1 MLMRLIWFE
10 LKYHL
15 GQLTYVLAAVLFFGL
30 GAFTAAQGGF
40 GGAEVHKNS
49 PYVITNILALFSL
62 LGIFAG
68 TLFSANVVLRDT
80 IYKMDAVIFSTSV
93 KRAVYFAVRYLGL
106 LAAVFSLMVFTV
118 LGIGI
123 ACFFVDNDKL
133 GAFNINY
140 FLQPLLVFGF
150 PNVLFSTA
158 LIFCTT
164 VLTKNVRAIYV
175 TGVLLYI
182 LYMVASI
189 LGNSPLLAT
198 STLKVNDGGI
208 LPFLID
214 PFGLASFF
222 SETRNWVDAQRNQEL
237 FPVKGAFLINRLL
250 WLSVSALVIG
260 ISYRFFNFSLQSQKQ
275 SATKGK
281 TEPQI
286 ASVIFNHFNVYP
298 NGFGYN
304 FKAFC
309 SQFKIEVISLFKH
322 IPFMVMLLLW
332 VFLFGVEL
340 KDAILHGPYGIKYY
354 PTTGAIIEE
363 MRSLKFGLVLLIFY
377 AAELTGREHTA
388 NIQALIYS
396 TPVRNAVLWGAKCL
410 TLCLLVVTLVTL
422 NIGIGIGLQ
431 LSNGFF
437 DLDLPRYFSL
447 YYYSAAPLLPF
458 VVLIVFVQSLTANKY
473 LGMLL
478 SMVVVFVLLFAQRFG
493 IEHPLLRF
501 ANMPDL
507 QFSYFNS
514 FGHYAK
520 AFNWYMLYWAGFATI
535 LGVIT
540 VGIWQGSAQDSF
552 LHRLRS
558 IPKFIYKTKLVLIIA
573 VVVWL
578 GSGIYIYRQTN
589 LLNVYR
595 TAKEQ
600 VDWRVNYEK
609 KYKAL
614 AGLPQPIIKSVKTQV
629 DLFTNEGKY
638 DVKGSYTIRN
648 ESAQPISRL
657 WVSLH
662 PSVTS
667 FGIEIP
673 NAKKHETDKEYNQQ
687 FIDLETPLQPGAELA
702 MDFSFEVVRSSFAA
716 FDPENALVSN
726 GSYIEMEKF
735 VPQFGYNEGL
745 ETGDKQI
752 RKEAGLPPVVITPS
766 TDLDYHLIDLETTIS
781 TAADQQVVTVGALKK
796 TWMAGNRSYFTYK
809 TEQPINFMFA
819 LSSARYQVK
828 TEDYKGIRLKAY
840 YQQGHEYNL
849 STMFKAI
856 KDALDYGTANYWAY
870 PLKHF
875 TLAEIPQYR
884 GAATAYPGLLF
895 NAERI
900 NFLTDYTNTR
910 IVNQSYAITAHE
922 VAHQWWANKLS
933 PVSGSGAAM
942 LTESLAKYTEAM
954 LVEKTYGRMYLRNY
968 LRDDNNLYFAN
979 NDPNEK
985 ELPLAQTY
993 DQNNVHYQKG
1003 SLTMYSMKEVLG
1015 EKVFNNALKQLIEQH
1030 ASPNKKAKAADLVS
1044 ILNQVAPA
1052 NQKRFI
1058 DDSFNQVVTYELAIK
1073 VLSSKPTADGKFRT
1087 DLRVT
1092 TGLNRLGEDR
1102 LQSPDMDLDIALFD
1116 RLTDEWDKNTAPI
1129 YLKKYRVNRQETTFS
1144 IITDKKPKAA
1154 AVNPYNYLPD
1164 ADLSDNTEDIK

>member
-1 MLMRLIWFE
+1 MLMRLTWFE
-10 LKYHL
+10 LKYHIS
-15 GQLTYVLAAVLFFGL
+15 QLTYVLAALLFFCL
-30 GAFTAAQGGF
+30 GGFSAAQGGF

-49 PYVITNILALFSL
+49 PYVITDILALFSL
-62 LGIFAG
+62 LSIFAG

-80 IYKMDAVIFSTSV
+80 IYKMDAVIFTTSV
-93 KRAVYFAVRYLGL
+93 KRVVYFAVRYLGL

-118 LGIGI
+118 LGIGVG
-123 ACFFVDNDKL
+123 CFFVDNANL
-133 GAFNINY
+133 GAFNISY

-150 PNVLFSTA
+150 PNVLFCTA

-222 SETRNWVDAQRNQEL
+222 SETRNWVDAQRNQQL
-237 FPVKGAFLINRLL
+237 FPVQGAFLANRLL
-250 WLSVSALVIG
+250 WLAFSALVIA
-260 ISYRFFNFSLQSQKQ
+260 ISYRFFNFNLQSQKQ
-275 SATKGK
+275 SATKAK
-281 TEPQI
+281 NEPQK
-286 ASVIFNHFNVYP
+286 ALVLFKHFKVHP

-309 SQFKIEVISLFKH
+309 SQFKIEVISLFNH

-363 MRSLKFGLVLLIFY
+363 MRSLKFGLVLLVFY
-377 AAELTGREHTA
+377 AAELTGRERSA
-388 NIQALIYS
+388 NIQALVYS

-422 NIGIGIGLQ
+422 NIGIGVGLQ

-437 DLDLPRYFSL
+437 DIDLPRYFSL
-447 YYYSAAPLLPF
+447 YYYSAAPLFLF
-458 VVLIVFVQSLTANKY
+458 VILIVFVQSLTANKY
-473 LGMLL
+473 LGMML
-478 SMVVVFVLLFAQRFG
+478 SMLVVFVLLFAQRFG
-493 IEHPLLRF
+493 IEHRLLRF

-507 QFSYFNS
+507 QFSYFNT

-520 AFNWYMLYWAGFATI
+520 AFNWYMLYWAGFAAM
-535 LGVIT
+535 LAVIT
-540 VGIWQGSAQDSF
+540 VGIWQGSAQDGF
-552 LHRLRS
+552 IRRLKS
-558 IPKFIYKTKLVLIIA
+558 VPKFIYKTK
-573 VVVWL
+573 VVFIMAAIVWV

-589 LLNVYR
+589 VLNVYT

-600 VDWRVNYEK
+600 VEWRIGYEK

-614 AGLPQPIIKSVKTQV
+614 AELPQPIIKTIKTQV
-629 DLFTNEGKY
+629 DLFTDEGKY
-638 DVKGSYTIRN
+638 DVKGSYTIKN
-648 ESAQPISRL
+648 ESNQPIYRL
-657 WVSLH
+657 WISMH
-662 PSVTS
+662 PAVTS
-667 FGIEIP
+667 FEIKVP
-673 NAKKHETDKEYNQQ
+673 NAKKHETDRAYNQQ
-687 FIDLETPLQPGAELA
+687 FIDLKTPLQPGAELA
-702 MDFSFEVVRSSFAA
+702 MGFSFKVERSSFVA

-745 ETGDKQI
+745 ETDDKQV
-752 RKEAGLPPVVITPS
+752 RKTAGLPPVVISPS

-781 TAADQQVVTVGALKK
+781 TAADQQVVTVGSFKK
-796 TWMAGNRSYFTYK
+796 TWLVGNRRYFTYK

-828 TEDYKGIRLKAY
+828 TESYKGIRLKAY
-840 YQQGHEYNL
+840 YQAGHEYNL
-849 STMFKAI
+849 DTMFKAI
-856 KDALDYGTANYWAY
+856 KDALDYGSANYRAY

-884 GAATAYPGLLF
+884 GAATAYPGLIF

-900 NFLTDYTNTR
+900 NFLTDYRNTD

-922 VAHQWWANKLS
+922 VAHQWWANRLS
-933 PVSGSGAAM
+933 PVSGPGAAM

-954 LVEKTYGRMYLRNY
+954 LVEKIYGKMYLRNY

-979 NDPNEK
+979 NNPNEK

-1003 SLTMYSMKEVLG
+1003 GLTMYSMKEIFG
-1015 EKVFNNALKQLIEQH
+1015 EKVFNNALRQLIAQH

-1058 DDSFNQVVTYELAIK
+1058 DDSFNQVVTYDIAVK
-1073 VLSSKPTADGKFRT
+1073 VLTCKPIANGKFRT

-1092 TGLNRLGEDR
+1092 AGLNRLGEDR

-1116 RLTDEWDKNTAPI
+1116 LPTDEWDKNTAPL
-1129 YLKKYRVNRQETTFS
+1129 YLKKYRVNKHETILS
-1144 IITDKKPKAA
+1144 IITNKKPKAA